1 MDSVNVKLAPS
12 ILSADFAH
20 LGKQVADA
28 QQAGADRIHVDIM
41 DGHFVP
47 NISMGALV
55 VQSLRQV
62 HSTLPKIRRVG
73 HIIAELKPGCELEV
87 DGGVDETTAPLT
99 VAAGANVLV
108 GGSSIFGASVGVCC
122 AMQRLRK
129 AVSGLAHSAKG

>member
-1 MDSVNVKLAPS
+1 MDSVSVKLAPS

-55 VQSLRQV
+55 VQSLSEV

-73 HIIAELKPGCELEV
+73 YIIAELKPGCELEV
-87 DGGVDETTAPLT
+87 DGGVDETAPLT
-99 VAAGANVLV
+99 AAAGANVLV
-108 GGSSIFGASVGVCC
+108 GGSSIFGASVGVCG

-129 AVSGLAHSAKG
+129 AVSGLAHSAQG